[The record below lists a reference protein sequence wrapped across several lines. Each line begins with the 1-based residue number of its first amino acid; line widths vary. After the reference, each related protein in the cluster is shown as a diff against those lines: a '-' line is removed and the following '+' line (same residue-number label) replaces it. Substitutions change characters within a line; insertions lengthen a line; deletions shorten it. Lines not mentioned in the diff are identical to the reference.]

1 MYTAVI
7 VAAGKGTRSNL
18 GFNKVFYNFGGKSL
32 IDFTLLPFENDLEC
46 DKIILVVSSHDFSEM
61 NEKVFSEKV
70 MLVLGGATRQESV
83 MNGLHQ
89 VSSDITII
97 HDGARPNLHPLLL
110 NKCIDEVKKHKAIT
124 LGIPVKDTLK
134 TVEHQLLGNTVP
146 RENTVSLQTPQAFFT
161 EDIIRAH
168 KLAFNNHHEYT
179 DDATLYKEELHQDVY
194 VVMGDE
200 YNIKAT
206 TQVDLMILEEIL
218 CTK

>member
-32 IDFTLLPFENDLEC
+32 IDFTLLPFENDLKC
-46 DKIILVVSSHDFSEM
+46 DKIILVVSKHDFPEM
-61 NEKVFSEKV
+61 KEKVFSEKV
-70 MLVLGGATRQESV
+70 MLVLGGDSRQESV
-83 MNGLHQ
+83 LNGLQQ
-89 VSSDITII
+89 VSSKITLI

-110 NKCIDEVKKHKAIT
+110 NKCIDEVQRHNAIT
-124 LGIPVKDTLK
+124 LGVPVKDTLK
-134 TVEHQLLGNTVP
+134 SVDNQLLGNTIP
-146 RENTVSLQTPQAFFT
+146 RENTVLLQTPQAFFT
-161 EDIIRAH
+161 EEILKGH
-168 KLAFNNHHEYT
+168 KLAIKNHHEYT
-179 DDATLYKEELHQDVY
+179 DDASLYKEELHQDVY

>member
-18 GFNKVFYNFGGKSL
+18 GFNKVFYHFGAKSL
-32 IDFTLLPFENDLEC
+32 IDFTLLPFEKDDLC
-46 DKIILVVSSHDFSEM
+46 GKIILVVSEHDYPDMVVKTFSD
-61 NEKVFSEKV
+61 KV

-83 MNGLHQ
+83 LNGLHQ
-89 VSSDITII
+89 VSTDIVMI

-110 NKCIDEVKKHKAIT
+110 SKCLEEVTKHRAIT
-124 LGIPVKDTLK
+124 LGIPVKDTIK
-134 TVEHQLLGNTVP
+134 SVDNQKLGNTIP
-146 RENTVSLQTPQAFFT
+146 RESTVLLQTPQAFFT
-161 EDIIRAH
+161 SDILKAH
-168 KLAFNNHHEYT
+168 KLATSNHHDYT
-179 DDATLYKEELHQDVY
+179 DDATLYKEELHQDVF